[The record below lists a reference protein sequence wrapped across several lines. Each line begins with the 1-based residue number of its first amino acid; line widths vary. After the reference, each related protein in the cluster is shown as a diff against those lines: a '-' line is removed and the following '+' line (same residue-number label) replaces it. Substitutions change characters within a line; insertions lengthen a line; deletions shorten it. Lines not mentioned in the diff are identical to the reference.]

1 MTKDEKIQIA
11 CSTIQSAIIL
21 DLFANV
27 TDDTK
32 KLITKQLSDIY
43 ELGHSDGFRDGLEPT
58 SSAMSKLMNGI
69 SEITKGS
76 NGK

>member
-11 CSTIQSAIIL
+11 CSTIQCAIIL

-32 KLITKQLSDIY
+32 KLITQQLSDIY
-43 ELGHSDGFRDGLEPT
+43 ELGRTDGFAR
-58 SSAMSKLMNGI
+58 AA
-69 SEITKGS
+69 EIAKEVADEF
-76 NGK
+76 KKD

>member
-1 MTKDEKIQIA
+1 MEVKMTKDEKIQIA

-43 ELGHSDGFRDGLEPT
+43 KMGYTDGMDVFLEAFHR
-58 SSAMSKLMNGI
+58 SRLNQD
-69 SEITKGS
+69 
-76 NGK
+76 

>member
-43 ELGHSDGFRDGLEPT
+43 EMGEAAGFVRASDIARSDWGF
-58 SSAMSKLMNGI
+58 
-69 SEITKGS
+69 
-76 NGK
+76 

>member
-43 ELGHSDGFRDGLEPT
+43 DLGVLEERQQW
-58 SSAMSKLMNGI
+58 MVVKI
-69 SEITKGS
+69 ERTKEKEP
-76 NGK
+76 NQN